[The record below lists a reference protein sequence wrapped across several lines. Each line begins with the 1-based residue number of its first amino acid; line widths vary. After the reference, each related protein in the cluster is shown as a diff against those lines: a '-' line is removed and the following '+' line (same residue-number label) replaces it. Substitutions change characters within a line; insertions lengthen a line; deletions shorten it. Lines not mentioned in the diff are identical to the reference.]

1 MCGIA
6 GIIATNSENYESGLA
21 RMLERLKHRG
31 PDGSGV
37 FAFPNCA
44 LGHTR
49 LSIIDL
55 ATGAQP
61 MLDKAKSLAVT
72 FNGEIYGYKELRDE
86 LASDYAFETS
96 SDTEV
101 ILAAYRKYGEAMI
114 DKLPGMFAFGLWDES
129 QQKFFAARDRFGE
142 KPFYYCL
149 GPKGEF
155 IFASEI
161 KALLATGL
169 VEPIIDHDSLTHF
182 LRHLYVAPGKTIY
195 RNIFILPPA
204 HTLVWQAGQIE
215 IKRYWQLPE
224 VNTEISLSEAVEK
237 FKTLLDQAIRK
248 QLIADVPVA
257 AFLSGGLDS
266 STIVAEAC
274 KYATDL
280 NTLAFGFGDS
290 INELPFAKA
299 VAEKYG
305 TKHLELSAKDYDLAE
320 LLTEMQ
326 AVYDEPFA
334 DSSNIPTYLISKE
347 ASKLAKV
354 VLIGDGGDE
363 LFGGYTSWYK
373 PLLYMQEKCPL
384 SPVKIARLLLSDQ
397 RNKLREGYY
406 RYRGVRNKKKYEN
419 ILAAHIAKN
428 TYFSDTDLAGLLRR
442 DIESERPVGADLGDV
457 LRFDVVEYLPGDIL
471 VKGDRASMANG
482 LEVRA
487 PFLDVDFAEFCLSL
501 PYQFKISAQ
510 EDKII
515 LREAMR
521 ESWPEAIRARKKQG
535 FGSPVSEWL
544 KDPKVVEL
552 KSRVL
557 GDKKSRIFEILDF
570 ERVQAFAVRD
580 NYQAWILLTL
590 GLWLERHPEAVIGI
604 D

>member
-6 GIIATNSENYESGLA
+6 GIIAANSENYESQLA
-21 RMLERLKHRG
+21 SMLERLKHRG

-37 FAFPNCA
+37 FAFPNCT

-61 MLDKAKSLAVT
+61 MLNRAKSLAVT

-86 LASDYAFETS
+86 LASDYAFETA

-101 ILAAYRKYGEAMI
+101 ILAAYQKYGEAMI
-114 DKLPGMFAFGLWDES
+114 GKLPGMFAFGLWDEP

-142 KPFYYCL
+142 KPFYYCF

-169 VEPIIDHDSLTHF
+169 VEPIIDRDSVTHF

-195 RNIFILPPA
+195 RNIFTLPPA

-215 IKRYWQLPE
+215 VKRYWQLPAI
-224 VNTEISLSEAVEK
+224 NHEISLSEAVEK
-237 FKTLLDQAIRK
+237 FKMLLDQAIRK

-266 STIVAEAC
+266 STIVAEAS
-274 KYATDL
+274 KYASNL

-299 VAEKYG
+299 VADKYG
-305 TKHLELSAKDYDLAE
+305 TKHRELSANDYDLAE

-326 AVYDEPFA
+326 TVYDEPFA

-373 PLLYMQEKCPL
+373 PLLYMQEKYPL
-384 SPVKIARLLLSDQ
+384 SPVKIAQLLLSDQ
-397 RNKLREGYY
+397 KNKMREAYY
-406 RYRGVRNKKKYEN
+406 RYRGDQNKKKYAN

-428 TYFSDTDLAGLLRR
+428 TYFTDHDLSGLLRKN
-442 DIESERPVGADLGDV
+442 IETEKAAGANLDDV
-457 LRFDVVEYLPGDIL
+457 LKFDVSEYLPGDIL

-501 PYQFKISAQ
+501 PYEFKISAQ

-521 ESWPEAIRARKKQG
+521 EAWPEAIRARKKQG

-544 KDPKVVEL
+544 KEPKVAEM

-557 GDKKSRIFEILDF
+557 ANKKSRIFEILDF
-570 ERVQAFAVRD
+570 ESAQSFAAKD
-580 NYQAWILLTL
+580 NYQTWILLTF
-590 GLWLERHPEAVIGI
+590 GLWLEQHPEALIGK